1 MGQHKGDAFK
11 DTWFCFDSLLVG
23 LMVWETWII
32 VLLVAIVSDGIGGG
46 GLKKLA
52 IFRLFRLLRLTRVA
66 RLARLLRAFPELL
79 VLTKGALMGLRSVG
93 ATLVLLAGTIYVY
106 SIMFTQLLSETEV
119 ADEGFSSVPETMRV
133 LLLRFVLNVDADL
146 LDKLLQAGFIYYFL
160 MLSYIVVG

>member
-46 GLKKLA
+46 GLKKMG
-52 IFRLFRLLRLTRVA
+52 IFRIFRLLRLTRVA

-79 VLTKGALMGLRSVG
+79 VLCKGALMGLRSVG
-93 ATLVLLAGTIYVY
+93 ATLVLLFALIYVY
-106 SIMFTQLLSETEV
+106 SIMFTQLLSDTDV
-119 ADEGFSSVPETMRV
+119 ASEGFSTVPGSM
-133 LLLRFVLNVDADL
+133 NV
-146 LDKLLQAGFIYYFL
+146 
-160 MLSYIVVG
+160 